1 VRKKVTITDTTTL
14 RELAQELHM
23 SIFDVEEKLG
33 DMGEPVISS
42 EDMCAPAPLHDTLDA
57 MHACMHASELGVN
70 QRLPGYMF
78 VQSN

>member
-1 VRKKVTITDTTTL
+1 VTITDTTTL
-14 RELAQELHM
+14 RQLAQELHM

-42 EDMCAPAPLHDTLDA
+42 EDMCAPAPLHNTLNA
-57 MHACMHASELGVN
+57 MHAGKLGVN